1 MSPDIAD
8 KRRAFAA
15 LHQSGCFVIPNPWD
29 AGSARYLQS
38 LGFQALATTSAG
50 FAWSHA
56 RADNG
61 ITRDM
66 ALAHLHEMV
75 AAVDLPINADFENGF
90 APDAAGVAENV
101 RLAVATGVAGLSIED
116 STGDAA
122 RPLFTLDEAVERLR
136 AARGAIDRA
145 GGGVMLVGRAECFLV
160 GRPDLAETIAR
171 LQAYAN
177 AGADCLYAPGVTT
190 REQIV
195 ALVEAVAPKPL
206 NLLVGSASE
215 LTVAD
220 IAALGVRRIS
230 VGGALARS
238 AWGGF
243 MRSARMLAQQ
253 GRFDGFADAAS
264 GKDLNALFSEP
275 GAGASWRNDRR
286 RPPCPCR
293 ARHCWTCPPRSAQ
306 ALAAGRAVVAL
317 ESTII
322 SHGMPYPQNVATALQ
337 VEGEVRAHGAVPATM
352 AVVDG
357 RLKAGLSR
365 AEIEGLGR
373 AGPQRAQAQPARPAA
388 GRGGGPDRRHH
399 RGGDD
404 DHRGAG
410 GHPGVCHRRH
420 RRGAPGRGR
429 ELRHLGRS
437 AGAGAHAG
445 GGGLRGREVDPGHS
459 PHAGGAGDP
468 RRAGGGL
475 WHRPA
480 AGLLRARQRL
490 WRRRAAGHAGA
501 DRPRAAGPVGDGPA
515 RRHGDRQPGARGA
528 CAAARDDRCGHR
540 ERRWRMRRCRAS
552 PARPSRPSCWRG

>member
-38 LGFQALATTSAG
+38 LGFKALATTSAG

-75 AAVDLPINADFENGF
+75 AAVDVPINADFENGF

-122 RPLFTLDEAVERLR
+122 RPLFTLDEAVKRIR
-136 AARGAIDRA
+136 AARSAIDKA

-243 MRSARMLAQQ
+243 MRSAQLLAQQ

-275 GAGASWRNDRR
+275 GAGS
-286 RPPCPCR
+286 
-293 ARHCWTCPPRSAQ
+293 S
-306 ALAAGRAVVAL
+306 
-317 ESTII
+317 
-322 SHGMPYPQNVATALQ
+322 
-337 VEGEVRAHGAVPATM
+337 
-352 AVVDG
+352 
-357 RLKAGLSR
+357 
-365 AEIEGLGR
+365 
-373 AGPQRAQAQPARPAA
+373 
-388 GRGGGPDRRHH
+388 
-399 RGGDD
+399 
-404 DHRGAG
+404 
-410 GHPGVCHRRH
+410 
-420 RRGAPGRGR
+420 
-429 ELRHLGRS
+429 
-437 AGAGAHAG
+437 
-445 GGGLRGREVDPGHS
+445 
-459 PHAGGAGDP
+459 
-468 RRAGGGL
+468 
-475 WHRPA
+475 
-480 AGLLRARQRL
+480 
-490 WRRRAAGHAGA
+490 
-501 DRPRAAGPVGDGPA
+501 
-515 RRHGDRQPGARGA
+515 
-528 CAAARDDRCGHR
+528 
-540 ERRWRMRRCRAS
+540 
-552 PARPSRPSCWRG
+552 